1 VDKEFIGNPA
11 SLIYFLESNG
21 GLAVLYTIQS
31 FMFFM
36 MLYILAAEFWRTKDR
51 GLLYKLFA
59 ASAITAISIGTAA
72 IYILKS
78 IYNIDVGEKFFPLI
92 FNLLFSLNVLSLA
105 RAFTYDYVADK
116 QAFDRLINYT
126 MAVTIAIYFGVQLW
140 WLNIY
145 DSSKTFSNSYP
156 QGLFSIFFIIVL
168 SFSIYML
175 TKFRQSYK
183 ARLVTAFA
191 SILIIQIITLWG
203 VFINYTPSAFKIIK
217 GALPIVVPVMFTS
230 VVFKELIGRVVLMVE
245 HIRLTF
251 ETQKEIIFELIN
263 IGSELSDMSD
273 GLVKTALDGW
283 GKLSEVVGAIQSQI
297 HESSNIKQ
305 NLEKSFEQYK
315 NYDYTQL
322 STELMESKIYKEP
335 KELGINPETH
345 IIPQILSHLE
355 KSHKVILEINQKIP
369 LLHST
374 LDLIDDISD
383 RTNILSLNASIEAAR
398 AGVYGRGFA
407 VVATEIGNLAENSL
421 ASSRELK
428 KRFTEITELVKK
440 YEEEILKVKKI
451 SENTPLTIKSKNP
464 LVDDEKLDNLIQSL
478 KATFEK
484 YRSDTDAM
492 IETFAQ
498 NGQFAESIEKRSLYM
513 KDKIAQH
520 VSEIETIAGMG
531 DLLNGLIQK
540 LNTKINI
547 LIKNSGELEKL
558 LKGNR

>member
-1 VDKEFIGNPA
+1 MDKEFIGNPA

-116 QAFDRLINYT
+116 QAFDRLINYA
-126 MAVTIAIYFGVQLW
+126 MAATVAIYFGVQLW

-191 SILIIQIITLWG
+191 SILVIQIITLWG

-217 GALPIVVPVMFTS
+217 GALPIVVPIMFTS

-251 ETQKEIIFELIN
+251 ETQKELIFELIN
-263 IGSELSDMSD
+263 IGSELSDISD
-273 GLVKTALDGW
+273 SLVKTAIEGW
-283 GKLSEVVGAIQSQI
+283 GKLSSVVEAIQSQI
-297 HESSNIKQ
+297 NEGVQITQKISEN
-305 NLEKSFEQYK
+305 FEQYQNLK
-315 NYDYTQL
+315 NY
-322 STELMESKIYKEP
+322 K
-335 KELGINPETH
+335 
-345 IIPQILSHLE
+345 IIPEIENLNNNHSNTDKEELTAIWETIDQTIGHLD
-355 KSHKVILEINQKIP
+355 HAINVIQNIKDKIP

-374 LDLIDDISD
+374 VDLIDDISD
-383 RTNILSLNASIEAAR
+383 KTNILSLNASIEAAR
-398 AGVYGRGFA
+398 AGIYGRGFA
-407 VVATEIGNLAENSL
+407 VVAEEVGNLAENSL
-421 ASSRELK
+421 SSSRELK
-428 KRFTEITELVKK
+428 KRFTEITEILKK
-440 YEEEILKVKKI
+440 YEDEVFSAKKILQNIPLEINSKSEVKEYQSFLEFTDQVKVNVEKYMADTEEII
-451 SENTPLTIKSKNP
+451 ENFSRSGEFAKTI
-464 LVDDEKLDNLIQSL
+464 
-478 KATFEK
+478 
-484 YRSDTDAM
+484 
-492 IETFAQ
+492 
-498 NGQFAESIEKRSLYM
+498 ESRSLYM
-513 KDKIAQH
+513 KNKIAEH
-520 VSEIETIAGMG
+520 VREIETIAGMG
-531 DLLNGLIQK
+531 DLLNSLIQK

-547 LIKNSGELEKL
+547 LIKNSGDLEKL
-558 LKGNR
+558 MR